1 MRPAALVVMAAVAGF
16 IGGNV
21 LQLPELFD
29 KVSGKM
35 ADNKSEPADF
45 WSTPAIEGYGKIHYV
60 DTPAFKPG
68 TTAGL
73 SNKIVFQINHNDGD
87 IRKPN
92 LGLER
97 VARVTNLYYAAGVP
111 LDQLKFV
118 VSING
123 DAVSSALNN
132 DQFSKAYDVDNP
144 NLKLISQLKKAGVQV
159 TICDQSVA
167 FHQLDRNWID
177 PMVTH
182 TISSGTTVATLENSG
197 YAFLML

>member
-123 DAVSSALNN
+123 DAVSSALSN
-132 DQFSKAYDVDNP
+132 DQFSKAYGVDNP
-144 NLKLISQLKKAGVQV
+144 NLKLISELKKAGVQV

>member
-132 DQFSKAYDVDNP
+132 DQFSKAYGVDNP
-144 NLKLISQLKKAGVQV
+144 NLKLISELKKAGVQV

-167 FHQLDRNWID
+167 FHQIDRNWID

>member
-21 LQLPELFD
+21 LHLPELFD

-132 DQFSKAYDVDNP
+132 DQFSKAYGVDNP
-144 NLKLISQLKKAGVQV
+144 NLKLISELKKAGVQV

>member
-21 LQLPELFD
+21 LQLPELVD

-73 SNKIVFQINHNDGD
+73 SNKIVFQINRNEGD

-92 LGLER
+92 VGLER

-132 DQFSKAYDVDNP
+132 DQFSKAYGVDNP
-144 NLKLISQLKKAGVQV
+144 NLKLISELKKAGVQV

>member
-1 MRPAALVVMAAVAGF
+1 MAAVAGF

-132 DQFSKAYDVDNP
+132 DQFSKAYGVDNP
-144 NLKLISQLKKAGVQV
+144 NLKLISELKKAGVQV

-167 FHQLDRNWID
+167 FHQIDRNWID

>member
-68 TTAGL
+68 TIAGL
-73 SNKIVFQINHNDGD
+73 SNKIVFQINRSEGD

-132 DQFSKAYDVDNP
+132 DQFSKAYGVDNP
-144 NLKLISQLKKAGVQV
+144 NLKLISELKKAGVQV

-167 FHQLDRNWID
+167 FHQLERNWID

>member
-97 VARVTNLYYAAGVP
+97 VARVTNFYYAAGVP

-132 DQFSKAYDVDNP
+132 DQFSKAYGVDNP
-144 NLKLISQLKKAGVQV
+144 NLKLISELKKAGVQV

>member
-21 LQLPELFD
+21 LQLPELYD

-73 SNKIVFQINHNDGD
+73 SNKIVFQINRNEGD

-132 DQFSKAYDVDNP
+132 DQFSKAYGVDNP
-144 NLKLISQLKKAGVQV
+144 NLKLISELKKAGVQV

-177 PMVTH
+177 PMVAH

>member
-21 LQLPELFD
+21 LQLPELYD

-73 SNKIVFQINHNDGD
+73 SNKIVFQINRNEGD

-132 DQFSKAYDVDNP
+132 DQFSKAYGVDNP
-144 NLKLISQLKKAGVQV
+144 NLKLISELKKSGVQV

>member
-21 LQLPELFD
+21 LQLPELYD
-29 KVSGKM
+29 KVRGKM

-73 SNKIVFQINHNDGD
+73 SNKIVFQINRNEGD

-132 DQFSKAYDVDNP
+132 DQFSKAYGVDNP
-144 NLKLISQLKKAGVQV
+144 NLKLISELKKAGVQV

>member
-68 TTAGL
+68 TTTGL

-132 DQFSKAYDVDNP
+132 DQFSKAYGVDNP
-144 NLKLISQLKKAGVQV
+144 NLKLISELKKAGVQV

>member
-123 DAVSSALNN
+123 DAVSAALNN
-132 DQFSKAYDVDNP
+132 DQFSKAYGVDNP
-144 NLKLISQLKKAGVQV
+144 NLKLISELKKAGVQV

>member
-1 MRPAALVVMAAVAGF
+1 MRLAALVVMAAVAGF

-21 LQLPELFD
+21 LQLPELYD

-73 SNKIVFQINHNDGD
+73 SNKIVFQINRNEGD

-132 DQFSKAYDVDNP
+132 DQFSKAYGVDNP
-144 NLKLISQLKKAGVQV
+144 NLKLISELKKAGVQV

>member
-45 WSTPAIEGYGKIHYV
+45 WSTPAIDGYGKIHYV

-118 VSING
+118 VSLNG

-132 DQFSKAYDVDNP
+132 DQFSKAYGVDNP
-144 NLKLISQLKKAGVQV
+144 NLKLISELKKAGVQV

>member
-21 LQLPELFD
+21 LELPELFD

-132 DQFSKAYDVDNP
+132 DQFSKAYGVDNP
-144 NLKLISQLKKAGVQV
+144 NLKLISELKKAGVQV

>member
-1 MRPAALVVMAAVAGF
+1 M
-16 IGGNV
+16 
-21 LQLPELFD
+21 
-29 KVSGKM
+29 
-35 ADNKSEPADF
+35 
-45 WSTPAIEGYGKIHYV
+45 
-60 DTPAFKPG
+60 
-68 TTAGL
+68 
-73 SNKIVFQINHNDGD
+73 
-87 IRKPN
+87 
-92 LGLER
+92 
-97 VARVTNLYYAAGVP
+97 ARVTNLYYAAGVP

-132 DQFSKAYDVDNP
+132 DQFSKAYGVDNP
-144 NLKLISQLKKAGVQV
+144 NLKLISELKKAGVQV

>member
-1 MRPAALVVMAAVAGF
+1 MAAVAGF

-132 DQFSKAYDVDNP
+132 DQFSKAYGVDNP
-144 NLKLISQLKKAGVQV
+144 NLKLISELKKAGVQV

>member
-21 LQLPELFD
+21 LQLPALFD
-29 KVSGKM
+29 KVSGKV
-35 ADNKSEPADF
+35 ADNKAEPADF

-73 SNKIVFQINHNDGD
+73 SNKIVFQINHNEGD

-132 DQFSKAYDVDNP
+132 AQFSKAYGVDNP
-144 NLKLISQLKKAGVQV
+144 NLKLISELKKAGVQV

-167 FHQLDRNWID
+167 FHQLERNWID

>member
-132 DQFSKAYDVDNP
+132 DQFSKAYGVDNP
-144 NLKLISQLKKAGVQV
+144 NLKLISELKKAGVQV

-177 PMVTH
+177 PMITH

>member
-1 MRPAALVVMAAVAGF
+1 MRPAAYIVVAAVAGF

-21 LQLPELFD
+21 LQLPELMD
-29 KVSGKM
+29 KVSGRF

-45 WSTPAIEGYGKIHYV
+45 WSTPAIEGFGKIHYV

-68 TTAGL
+68 SVDGL
-73 SNKIVFQINHNDGD
+73 SNKIVFQINRSEGD
-87 IRKPN
+87 IHKPN

-118 VSING
+118 VSINS
-123 DAVSSALNN
+123 DAVPAALSN
-132 DQFSKAYDVDNP
+132 DQFRKTYGVDNP
-144 NLKLISQLKKAGVQV
+144 NLKLISELKKAGVQIS
-159 TICDQSVA
+159 ICDQSVA
-167 FHQLDRNWID
+167 FHNYQRDWID

-182 TISSGTTVATLENSG
+182 TISSGTTVATLQNSG

>member
-21 LQLPELFD
+21 LQLPELYD

-73 SNKIVFQINHNDGD
+73 SNKIVFQINRNEGD

-132 DQFSKAYDVDNP
+132 DQFSKAYGVDNP
-144 NLKLISQLKKAGVQV
+144 NLKLISELKKAGVQV

>member
-21 LQLPELFD
+21 LQVPALFE
-29 KVSGKM
+29 KVSGKV
-35 ADNKSEPADF
+35 ADNKTEPADF

-132 DQFSKAYDVDNP
+132 AQFSKAYGVDNP
-144 NLKLISQLKKAGVQV
+144 NLKLISELKKAGVQV

-167 FHQLDRNWID
+167 FHQLERNWID

>member
-35 ADNKSEPADF
+35 ADNKSESADF

-132 DQFSKAYDVDNP
+132 DQFSKAYGVDNP
-144 NLKLISQLKKAGVQV
+144 NLKLISELKKAGVQV

>member
-132 DQFSKAYDVDNP
+132 DQFSKAYGVDNP
-144 NLKLISQLKKAGVQV
+144 NLKLISELKKAGVQV

-167 FHQLDRNWID
+167 FHQLDRSWID